1 MNPKYKKYL
10 KTSAFAI
17 VAFVAIFLGY
27 LFFGKEKETPIEVQT
42 VKMSKGAITFCYRN
56 RYSRTSRS
64 SRSRY
69 ASFWFGR

>member
-17 VAFVAIFLGY
+17 VAIVAIFLGY

-42 VKMSKGAITFCYRN
+42 VKMN